1 MANLENLKKAVP
13 FTKNDPRINRKGA
26 PKTKLLKDVLTAELQ
41 TESNGVDK
49 LTAIINKLTTMAVK
63 GDMNAI
69 KEVLDRYAGK
79 STQHNETKHSGEML
93 IKQELSHFTNEELLE
108 RANAVKKI
116 NE

>member
-1 MANLENLKKAVP
+1 MDKNDNLKKRVP
-13 FTKNDPRINRKGA
+13 FVKNDPRINKLGA
-26 PKTKLLKDVLTAELQ
+26 PKTKMLKDLLMAELQ

-79 STQHNETKHSGEML
+79 SGQAIDIT
-93 IKQELSHFTNEELLE
+93 TNGKDVAPTILFKDFKED
-108 RANAVKKI
+108 AD
-116 NE
+116 